1 MRCLVTGGAGFI
13 GTNLVNKLVKDN
25 HEVIVFDN
33 LSTGKQKNIN
43 KESKLFMVDISLQEL
58 FEIKTMEDIMSG
70 VDVIFHLA
78 ALPRIGPSFKNPKEV
93 FNVNVT
99 GTQNILECARKY
111 DIPVIYAGSSSFH
124 GGTYKNPYTF
134 TKWQGEELCR
144 MYNEIFGLKTTICRF
159 YNVYGDYMQ
168 DEGAYR
174 TVLSIF
180 KEQRKSGKPL
190 TITGDGEQ
198 RRDFTHVD
206 DVVDGLIKCM
216 EHPSDL
222 CSTYELGK
230 GKNYSI
236 NEIVDMIGGER
247 TYIDAIPGEVRETL
261 RTNDSALN
269 ILKWKPEI
277 NLEDWIKN
285 EIQK

>member
-78 ALPRIGPSFKNPKEV
+78 ALPRIAPSFKNPKEV